1 MKKRDYEIGS
11 GNIFKDLGF
20 EDEQAINL
28 LARTD
33 LIIEIRRIIKENGWS
48 QAEAGT
54 ILKISQPRVSDLMTT
69 RIEKFSLD
77 ILLRFLA
84 RLGKHVSFVVQDAP
98 KVA

>member
-1 MKKRDYEIGS
+1 MKKHDYEISS

-20 EDEQAINL
+20 GDEEAVNL

-33 LIIEIRRIIKENGWS
+33 LIIEIKRIVKENRWS
-48 QAEAGT
+48 QAEAAK
-54 ILKISQPRVSDLMTT
+54 ILKISQPRVSELMTT

-77 ILLRFLA
+77 ILLKFLA